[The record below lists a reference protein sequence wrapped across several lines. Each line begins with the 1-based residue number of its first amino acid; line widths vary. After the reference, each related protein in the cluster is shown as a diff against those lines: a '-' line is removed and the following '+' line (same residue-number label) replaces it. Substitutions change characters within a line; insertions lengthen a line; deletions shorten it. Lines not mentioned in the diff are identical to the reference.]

1 MTGGTAVGKAP
12 VTKGGSSWMIPSI
25 VTAVIVVLG
34 GTLAA
39 LISGLGAAQSG
50 GSTGAV
56 HEEPAV
62 VEHIEGSDIARV
74 TLTDRAAERLDI
86 QTAPATSTA
95 ATADGGAQLVIP
107 YAALIYD
114 AQGGTW
120 AYTSPEPLVF
130 ERAAVTVESIDGDR
144 VMLSEGPP
152 AGTEVVV
159 VGAAEL
165 FGAEFGVGH

>member
-1 MTGGTAVGKAP
+1 VP
-12 VTKGGSSWMIPSI
+12 VI

-34 GTLAA
+34 GALAA
-39 LISGLGAAQSG
+39 LLNVLGPAEG
-50 GSTGAV
+50 GGPTGARV

-74 TLTDRAAERLDI
+74 TLTDRAAERLDV
-86 QTAPATSTA
+86 QTAPTTSTA